1 MLVAMCARTTF
12 YAQQYSKQHSCL
24 YSHAGCDRF
33 EWQQWLDNVLLLR
46 LQTLAQDYP
55 SPTNSSD
62 PTLLF
67 ANFLAQAAIVYLWRE
82 IRNMEWPNKGGSGG
96 GIGGIP
102 SLVTE
107 YQQRAL
113 TAVTQIVDLARSLL
127 DFPFFKVSK
136 FPDR

>member
-12 YAQQYSKQHSCL
+12 HAQQYSKQHSCL
-24 YSHAGCDRF
+24 YSHAECDRL

-67 ANFLAQAAIVYLWRE
+67 ANFLAQASIVYLWRE
-82 IRNMEWPNKGGSGG
+82 IRNMEWPNRVGGNGGGSGITG
-96 GIGGIP
+96 LP

-113 TAVTQIVDLARSLL
+113 TAVTQTVELARSLL
-127 DFPFFKVSK
+127 DFPFFKVS
-136 FPDR
+136 